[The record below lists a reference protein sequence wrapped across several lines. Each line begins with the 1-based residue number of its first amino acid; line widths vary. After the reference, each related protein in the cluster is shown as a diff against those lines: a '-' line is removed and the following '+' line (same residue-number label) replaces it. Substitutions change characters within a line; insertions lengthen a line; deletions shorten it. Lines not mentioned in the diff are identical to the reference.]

1 MKGKYPIGHIDD
13 KLKSDNRFQ
22 ILEGVNEMENQKE
35 VRESIL
41 MLKGSKSCNKENEN
55 QREI

>member
-1 MKGKYPIGHIDD
+1 MKGKYLIGHIDE

-22 ILEGVNEMENQKE
+22 ILEEVNEMENQKKAK
-35 VRESIL
+35 ESIL
-41 MLKGSKSCNKENEN
+41 MLKGRKSCNKENEN